1 MYKRSVMR
9 VQSCLFCQSKQRVL
23 LLSFLPFSLPL
34 PSSLLKLP
42 IVKLGNSPE
51 ENLSKKKLKT
61 STKFLFTNLFFEE
74 FNFLHEENVLLLKC
88 R

>member
-1 MYKRSVMR
+1 MYKRSVIR
-9 VQSCLFCQSKQRVL
+9 VQSCLFCQSKERVL
-23 LLSFLPFSLPL
+23 LLSFLPLPL
-34 PSSLLKLP
+34 PSSLLKLA

-74 FNFLHEENVLLLKC
+74 FNFLHEENVLLSKC